1 MANHICALN
10 GEYLNHHTFRIAR
23 TQREAGLDRLGW
35 EGRLKPLRSISH
47 DVAAGI
53 GVVASVGLVL
63 LLLI

>member
-1 MANHICALN
+1 MAGHICALN

-23 TQREAGLDRLGW
+23 TQREVGLDRFGW
-35 EGRLKPLRSISH
+35 EGRLKPLRPISY

-53 GVVASVGLVL
+53 GVVASVGLM